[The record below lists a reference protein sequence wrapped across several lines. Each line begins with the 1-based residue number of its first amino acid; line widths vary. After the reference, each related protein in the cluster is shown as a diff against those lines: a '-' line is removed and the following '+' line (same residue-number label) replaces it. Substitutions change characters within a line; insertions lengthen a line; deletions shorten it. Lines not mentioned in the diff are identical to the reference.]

1 MFTTR
6 EVEVARFQP
15 FIKSIQK
22 IKALEILN
30 LVLMVKALNIL
41 PVSFV
46 QPIKHF
52 ASAVASFEITV
63 TKCIIT
69 IKFTFELISQY
80 SFQFKTILTSCQSKE
95 LMSLFPRAS

>member
-1 MFTTR
+1 MTLTE
-6 EVEVARFQP
+6 EVKASGFQLV
-15 FIKSIQK
+15 IKPIQK

-30 LVLMVKALNIL
+30 LVLMVKVLDIL

-52 ASAVASFEITV
+52 ASVIASFEITA

-69 IKFTFELISQY
+69 IKFSFELISHY
-80 SFQFKTILTSCQSKE
+80 SFQLKII
-95 LMSLFPRAS
+95 